1 MQIENIAE
9 FILSAA
15 YLKYH
20 ILWKLEQ
27 ENRETKASLRNTM
40 RPNLW
45 GKKRPFFSP
54 FHYANGTVLDPA
66 QPYMR
71 AALNPCAVVSG
82 TKGGLSSTAEVTS
95 EPTIS
100 RVSGFP

>member
-45 GKKRPFFSP
+45 GKKDLFFP
-54 FHYANGTVLDPA
+54 LFAMLT
-66 QPYMR
+66 
-71 AALNPCAVVSG
+71 
-82 TKGGLSSTAEVTS
+82 GL
-95 EPTIS
+95 
-100 RVSGFP
+100 F